1 MAEFCCLCQSVVVVT
16 LWYSP
21 GLKPRPPYCD
31 KYLYRHYTNHCTM
44 GMSGSSCR
52 VFITRTR
59 GNIRPLRRCNV
70 MKQFCLSSVTYLH
83 VLFSTSIEKLKDISP
98 SSSQPFEVNDL
109 LQGLNFAK
117 VLNSLVALAK
127 ATEGKWTDWSVSGVI
142 HGRFP
147 VFYSNPYLWSPTCN
161 LWCRYQSGRCV
172 LLGLCVSV

>member
-1 MAEFCCLCQSVVVVT
+1 MAEFCCLSISSCCNS
-16 LWYSP
+16 WYSP
-21 GLKPRPPYCD
+21 GLKPRPPYCE
-31 KYLYRHYTNHCTM
+31 KYLYRHYTSLYYGNVWKFL
-44 GMSGSSCR
+44 SGFHHQNQR
-52 VFITRTR
+52 KYKTFT
-59 GNIRPLRRCNV
+59 PLQCYE
-70 MKQFCLSSVTYLH
+70 T
-83 VLFSTSIEKLKDISP
+83 VLFVFSHLSTCFILNKYWKAKGYLSSP

-109 LQGLNFAK
+109 LQGLNFTK

>member
-1 MAEFCCLCQSVVVVT
+1 MAEFCCLSISSCCNS
-16 LWYSP
+16 WYSP

-59 GNIRPLRRCNV
+59 GNVTRPLRRCNV
-70 MKQFCLSSVTYLH
+70 MKQLFVFSQLCFILNKYWKAKGYLS
-83 VLFSTSIEKLKDISP
+83 SP

-109 LQGLNFAK
+109 LQGLNFTK